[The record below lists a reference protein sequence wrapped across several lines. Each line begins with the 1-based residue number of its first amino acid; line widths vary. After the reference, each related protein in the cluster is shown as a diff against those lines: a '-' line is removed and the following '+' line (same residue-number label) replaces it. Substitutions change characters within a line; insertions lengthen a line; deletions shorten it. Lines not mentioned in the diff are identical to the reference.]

1 MAGAISQTGRIG
13 KLTTSAGEDV
23 FGLERIEAEEAL
35 SELFE
40 FRIGAISE
48 QANFNFNSLL
58 GKNACV
64 TLETVDGLKRV
75 FNGVLIEAKWTGAR
89 YDLSTYQMVLRPWLW
104 LLSRGSDSRIFAN
117 MKTPDILK
125 QVFNDRGFSDV
136 RDALTGSYPTLE
148 YTVQYRET
156 DLNFVCRL
164 MEEYG
169 IYYFF
174 EHSEDKHTLVLADSP
189 TAHKPAPGLA
199 SVPFLPEVD
208 AMRRD
213 EQQIESWTSSRGL
226 QTGVYTLNDYN
237 YDKPSADLVGKDSE
251 PGSYAHGSIEMY
263 NYPGGY
269 DDKDVGTQLAKVR
282 EQAEQAKDDR
292 RSAAGAAPSLFPGV
306 KMTLAQHPN
315 GSENQEYLVLRA
327 RHSYHDQSY
336 VSGQLEPSTY
346 SGGYELMEASRQFRA
361 PWLAQKG
368 IVHGPHSAL
377 VVGKQGEEIDVDD
390 QGRILVQFYW
400 DRKKKPSRRVRVA
413 QIWAG
418 KTRGALFLPRI
429 GDEVL
434 IDYEDGDPDR
444 PIVIGSVYNGN
455 NKVPTPL
462 PDDKVHS
469 GILTKSSKGGDG
481 YHMLLFD
488 DTAGSEK
495 IKLRSQKDLMFKAL
509 NDEQRDI
516 GHNQTETVGG
526 DETINVGSA
535 TGGGNFTL
543 NAFQTI
549 TLNVGPI
556 GAPLTQIAMTQESIT
571 LSVGPEGL
579 MSQIAMTQ
587 SGITL
592 SVMGGLTSIAMT
604 PASVA
609 TMSPTISETAMAAIT
624 LMAPA
629 VTVGAVL
636 TTPMLVAGAGTASG
650 LPLL

>member
-1 MAGAISQTGRIG
+1 MADSISQTGRIG

-23 FGLERIEAEEAL
+23 FGLERIEADEAL
-35 SELFE
+35 SEMFE
-40 FRIGAISE
+40 FRISAVSE

-64 TLETVDGLKRV
+64 TIEAVDGLKRY
-75 FNGVLIEAKWTGAR
+75 FNGVLVEARWTGAR
-89 YDLSTYQMVLRPWLW
+89 YDFSTYRMVLRPWFW

-117 MKTPDILK
+117 MKTPEIIK
-125 QVFNDRGFSDV
+125 QIFNDRGFSDF
-136 RDALTGSYPTLE
+136 RDALTGSYPKLD

-156 DLNFVCRL
+156 DLNFICRL

-174 EHSEDKHTLVLADSP
+174 EHTEDKHTLVLADSP
-189 TAHKPAPGLA
+189 TAHKQAPGLS
-199 SVPFLPEVD
+199 SVPFLPEVGEVRHD
-208 AMRRD
+208 K
-213 EQQIESWTSSRGL
+213 QQFDSWASERGL
-226 QTGVYTLNDYN
+226 QTGVYTINDYN
-237 YDKPSADLVGKDSE
+237 YDKPSADLVGKESE
-251 PGSYAHGSIEMY
+251 PGPYSHGSIEMY
-263 NYPGGY
+263 DYPGGY
-269 DDKDVGTQLAKVR
+269 DDKDVGNQLAKVR

-292 RSAAGAAPSLFPGV
+292 RSAVGSAPSLFPGA

-315 GSENQEYLVLRA
+315 GSENKEYVILRA
-327 RHSYHDQSY
+327 RHEYADQSY
-336 VSGQLEPSTY
+336 VSGQLEPGAY
-346 SGGYELMEASRQFRA
+346 NGGYQMMESSRQFRA
-361 PWLAQKG
+361 PWLSRKG

-444 PIVIGSVYNGN
+444 PIVIGSVYNAN
-455 NKVPTPL
+455 NKVPTTL
-462 PDDKVHS
+462 PDKKTHS
-469 GILTKSSKGGDG
+469 GILTKSSKGSDG
-481 YHMLLFD
+481 YHMLMFD
-488 DTAGSEK
+488 DTVGNEK

-516 GHNQTETVGG
+516 GHNQTENIGG

-543 NAFQTI
+543 NAFNTI

-556 GAPLTQIAMTQESIT
+556 GMPLTQIAMTQESIT
-571 LSVGPEGL
+571 LSVGPAGL
-579 MSQIAMTQ
+579 MSQIIMNMT
-587 SGITL
+587 GITL
-592 SVMGGLTSIAMT
+592 SVMGGVTSISMT
-604 PASVA
+604 PASLSS
-609 TMSPTISETAMAAIT
+609 MSPTISETAMASIT
-624 LMAPA
+624 LTAPA
-629 VTVGAVL
+629 GVTAAATL
-636 TTPMLVAGAGTASG
+636 TTPALAAGAAVVSG
-650 LPLL
+650 IPV